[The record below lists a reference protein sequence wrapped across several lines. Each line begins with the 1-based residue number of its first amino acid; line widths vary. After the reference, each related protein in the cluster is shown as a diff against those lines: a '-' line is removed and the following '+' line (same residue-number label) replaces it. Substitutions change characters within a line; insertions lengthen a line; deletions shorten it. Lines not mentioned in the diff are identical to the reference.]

1 MGDPISVGLG
11 ESVVSRKEGDVLVAY
26 GLGSCVAVSMYD
38 PAEKVCG
45 LLHAVLPE
53 VSNGAD
59 TRTKFV
65 DSGIEELLNSM
76 EKAGAHRRNLVVRI
90 AGGAN
95 MITSPG
101 ISQSFDICTRNI
113 KSDHKTLEKLML
125 PLRGESVGGHMGRTV
140 RFFVGSGRLTVRMIG
155 GEEAN
160 L

>member
-1 MGDPISVGLG
+1 MRDPISVGLG
-11 ESVVSRKEGDVLVAY
+11 ESVVSNNAEDVLVAY

-38 PAEKVCG
+38 PEKKVCG

-53 VSNGAD
+53 ETHSAE
-59 TRTKFV
+59 TRTKYV
-65 DSGIEELLNSM
+65 DSGIEDLLSM
-76 EKAGAHRRNLVVRI
+76 MEHAGAQRNHLVIRI

-101 ISQSFDICTRNI
+101 FSKSFDIGTRNI
-113 KSDHKTLEKLML
+113 QAAHITLKKLML
-125 PLRGESVGGHMGRTV
+125 PLRGESVGGHTGRTV
-140 RFFVGSGRLTVRMIG
+140 RLFVGTGRLTVRMIG

>member
-1 MGDPISVGLG
+1 MDTSISIGLG
-11 ESVVSRKEGDVLVAY
+11 EYAVSKKPEDVLVAF

-38 PAEKVCG
+38 PEEKVCG

-53 VSNGAD
+53 DLHGAESK
-59 TRTKFV
+59 TRFV

-76 EKAGAHRRNLVVRI
+76 VKAGARRNKIIVRI

-101 ISQSFDICTRNI
+101 FSKTFDIGTRNVQ
-113 KSDHKTLEKLML
+113 SAYKTLNKLML
-125 PLRGESVGGHMGRTV
+125 PLKSENVGGHTGRTV
-140 RFFVGSGRLTVRMIG
+140 RFFVNSGQVTVRMIG
-155 GEEAN
+155 GKEEN